1 MAMQGENPAGGVRR
15 VRRTTRKLSDEG
27 IVERAPSEQPAPAA
41 PPRVV
46 ALPASLGMPRFGSVG
61 SIRSSDINNVLRQL
75 IMLLEAGTPLLKAM
89 KTLSERGEKASVRA
103 LISDMSQYIETGNP
117 LWQAF
122 DRHPKY
128 FDTVFVNLI
137 KASEASGTLVTVLQR
152 VVSYREQRELLK
164 KRVRG
169 GMFYPAIL
177 VLVCLGAVIFISE
190 VVVPTFVDLFT
201 KFGVNLPPL
210 TKLFISCSTFV
221 SHYWIH
227 GIVLLAILIAVYKLW
242 YVQNPLR
249 RLRADY
255 IKLKIPI
262 VGPILRKNAIVE
274 MTRTLALLLKSG
286 LSMMATLEL
295 VRNAIHNRAVAN
307 TLQAMRDSVESG
319 AGLEI
324 PLRQASGIIPAVVA
338 DMMVTGEESGRLDSI
353 ADQIANTYEEEVNIA
368 ISTLGDALQPIL
380 TIVIGSFVILL
391 MLAVFMPL
399 VTMMNSLG
407 AGSESGAG
415 NM

>member
-27 IVERAPSEQPAPAA
+27 IVDRTPSEQPVAA

-46 ALPASLGMPRFGSVG
+46 ALPTSLGVPRFGSVG

-117 LWQAF
+117 MWQAF

-152 VVSYREQRELLK
+152 VVSYRERRELLK

-169 GMFYPAIL
+169 AMFYPAIL
-177 VLVCLGAVIFISE
+177 VLACLGAVIFISE
-190 VVVPTFVDLFT
+190 VVVPTFVDLFK
-201 KFGVNLPPL
+201 KFDTALPPL
-210 TKLFISCSTFV
+210 TKAFIATSTFV
-221 SHYWIH
+221 SQHWIH
-227 GIVLLAILIAVYKLW
+227 GVILLAVLIAVYKFW
-242 YVQNPLR
+242 YVRNPLR

-255 IKLKIPI
+255 YKLKIPI

-295 VRNAIHNRAVAN
+295 VRNAIHNRAVAQ

-324 PLRQASGIIPAVVA
+324 PLRQASNVIPPVVA

-368 ISTLGDALQPIL
+368 IATLGDALQPIL
-380 TIVIGSFVILL
+380 TIVIGVFVILL

-399 VTMMNSLG
+399 VSMMNSLG
-407 AGSESGAG
+407 GGGETAG